1 MHTTRYCAVG
11 SALLVA
17 AVLAPWR
24 FTPVAAATTIFS
36 NSFDSQSAG
45 ALVTG
50 TGANQFSGTIGAS
63 NLSVENTTVSSAPNA
78 LAVTVGG
85 RENAY
90 AYTQYSTG
98 YTNHT
103 LTFSLQL
110 GTDFTV
116 PHLNYLVLAQ
126 SAPITSSNVGK
137 VGVIMPPDSRIRLD
151 YFDSAGLMQHPWVS
165 YAVPSGSWHE
175 LALRESVGAGRGSL
189 SMLVDGTTVAR
200 GSNLD
205 LGTQGVTWFGVGE
218 EHAPG
223 NSGIAGHLY
232 IDDVAAAS
240 TT

>member
-1 MHTTRYCAVG
+1 
-11 SALLVA
+11 
-17 AVLAPWR
+17 
-24 FTPVAAATTIFS
+24 VAAATTIFS

-50 TGANQFSGTIGAS
+50 TGTNQFNGTIGAT
-63 NLSVENTTVSSAPNA
+63 NLSVENTTVYSAPNA
-78 LAVTVGG
+78 LAVTIGT

-103 LTFSLQL
+103 LTLRLQL
-110 GTDFTV
+110 GPDFTV

-126 SAPITSSNVGK
+126 TAPITSSNVGK
-137 VGVIMPPDSRIRLD
+137 VDVTIPAGNRIRLD
-151 YFDSAGLMQHPWVS
+151 YFDSAGVQHYLYSSFV
-165 YAVPSGSWHE
+165 VPTGSWHTME
-175 LALRESVGAGRGSL
+175 LREIVGVGSGSLAL
-189 SMLVDGTTVAR
+189 LVDGTTVAS

-205 LGTQGVTWFGVGE
+205 LGTKGVTWFGVGE

-232 IDDVAAAS
+232 IDDVTTTS

>member
-1 MHTTRYCAVG
+1 
-11 SALLVA
+11 VA
-17 AVLAPWR
+17 AVLAAWR
-24 FTPVAAATTIFS
+24 VTPVAAATTIFS
-36 NSFDSQSAG
+36 NSFDSQGMG

-103 LTFSLQL
+103 LTLRLQL
-110 GTDFTV
+110 GPDFTV

-126 SAPITSSNVGK
+126 TAPLTSSNVGK
-137 VGVIMPPDSRIRLD
+137 VDVTIPNGNRIRLD
-151 YFDSAGLMQHPWVS
+151 YFDSAGLLHYLYGSFV
-165 YAVPSGSWHE
+165 VPTGSWHTVE
-175 LALRESVGAGRGSL
+175 LRETVGAGSGSL
-189 SMLVDGTTVAR
+189 ALLVDGTTVAS

-205 LGTQGVTWFGVGE
+205 LGTQGVTGFAVGE

-223 NSGIAGHLY
+223 GSGIAGHLY
-232 IDDVAAAS
+232 IDDV
-240 TT
+240 TTTATT

>member
-1 MHTTRYCAVG
+1 
-11 SALLVA
+11 
-17 AVLAPWR
+17 
-24 FTPVAAATTIFS
+24 VAAATTTIFS
-36 NSFDSQSAG
+36 NSFDSQGMG

-50 TGANQFSGTIGAS
+50 TEANQFSGTIGAS

-98 YTNHT
+98 YTTHT
-103 LTFSLQL
+103 LTLRLQL
-110 GTDFTV
+110 GPDFTV

-126 SAPITSSNVGK
+126 TAPLTSSGPLTSSNVGK
-137 VGVIMPPDSRIRLD
+137 VDVTIPNGNRIRLD
-151 YFDSAGLMQHPWVS
+151 YFDSAGLLHYLYGSFV
-165 YAVPSGSWHE
+165 VPTGSWHKVE
-175 LALRESVGAGRGSL
+175 LRETVGAGSGSL
-189 SMLVDGTTVAR
+189 ALLVDGTTVAS

-205 LGTQGVTWFGVGE
+205 LGTQGVTGFGVGE

-232 IDDVAAAS
+232 IDDVTAAS